1 MAALVRRLTNPVQ
14 RLISSADDYISWV
27 ATALPVLTGLLA
39 AAHLGAEYR
48 TLLAIHLLSVA
59 MFLIWFPFGKLM
71 HTVLFL
77 FSRGATGARL
87 AHRGAKV

>member
-1 MAALVRRLTNPVQ
+1 VSVERDEEHNRYLLRVEDRSSGYPRQLTIGV
-14 RLISSADDYISWV
+14 DFV
-27 ATALPVLTGLLA
+27 TAG
-39 AAHLGAEYR
+39 EYR

-59 MFLIWFPFGKLM
+59 MLLIWFPFGKLM
-71 HTVLFL
+71 HTFLFL